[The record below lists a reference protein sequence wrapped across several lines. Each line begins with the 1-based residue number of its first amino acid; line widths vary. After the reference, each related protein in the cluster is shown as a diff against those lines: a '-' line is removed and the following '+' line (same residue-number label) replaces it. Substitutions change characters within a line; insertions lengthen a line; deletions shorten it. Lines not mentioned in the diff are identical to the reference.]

1 MPADIKMRL
10 FHTWFLLTRPMTLGV
25 RALAFD
31 TEGRILLV
39 RHTYIS
45 GWHLPGGGVEKG
57 QTMVD
62 ALARELREEANVEFG
77 RPPKLQSVHL
87 NTRVTRRDHVVLY
100 LCEDVRQVAPKAR
113 DLEIEEARFFTLDEL
128 PETVAASTATRIGE
142 FNDGRVADP
151 FW

>member
-1 MPADIKMRL
+1 MPSLKTRL

-31 TEGRILLV
+31 AEGRILLV
-39 RHTYIS
+39 RHTYIR
-45 GWHLPGGGVEKG
+45 GWHLPGGGVEWG
-57 QTMVD
+57 QTMLD

-77 RPPKLQSVHL
+77 LPPRLQSVHL
-87 NTRVTRRDHVVLY
+87 NTRVTKRDHVVLY
-100 LCEDVRQVAPKAR
+100 LCENVRQAAPKQR
-113 DLEIEEARFFTLDEL
+113 DREIEEARFFRLDDL

-142 FNDGRVADP
+142 FNNGTAADP

>member
-1 MPADIKMRL
+1 MPDLKTRL

-31 TEGRILLV
+31 ADGRILLV
-39 RHTYIS
+39 RHTYIR
-45 GWHLPGGGVEKG
+45 GWHLPGGGVERG
-57 QTMVD
+57 QTVVD

-77 RPPKLQSVHL
+77 QPPRLQSVHL
-87 NTRVTRRDHVVLY
+87 NTRVTKRDHVVLY
-100 LCEDVRQVAPKAR
+100 LCENVRQIAPKER
-113 DLEIEEARFFTLDEL
+113 DLEIEEAAFFALDAL

-142 FNDGRVADP
+142 FNDGAAADP

>member
-1 MPADIKMRL
+1 MPDLKTRL

>member
-1 MPADIKMRL
+1 MPDLKTRL

-31 TEGRILLV
+31 AEGRILLV
-39 RHTYIS
+39 RHTYIR
-45 GWHLPGGGVEKG
+45 GWHLPGGGVERG

-87 NTRVTRRDHVVLY
+87 NTRVTKRDHVVLY
-100 LCEDVRQVAPKAR
+100 LCENVRQAAPKER
-113 DLEIEEARFFTLDEL
+113 DLEIEEARFFRLEDL
-128 PETVAASTATRIGE
+128 PETVAASTATRIRE
-142 FNDGRVADP
+142 FNNGAAADP

>member
-1 MPADIKMRL
+1 MPDLKTRL

-31 TEGRILLV
+31 AEGRVLLV
-39 RHTYIS
+39 RHTYIR
-45 GWHLPGGGVEKG
+45 GWHLPGGGVERG

-77 RPPKLQSVHL
+77 HPPRLQSVHL
-87 NTRVTRRDHVVLY
+87 NTRVTKRDHVVLY
-100 LCEDVRQVAPKAR
+100 LCENVRQIAPKER
-113 DLEIEEARFFTLDEL
+113 DLEIEEARFFALDAL
-128 PETVAASTATRIGE
+128 PETAAASTATRIRE
-142 FNDGRVADP
+142 FNNGTAADP